1 MRREGGE
8 EWEERK
14 ETNRGVME
22 NKMLIFL
29 ECKANESGTCTI
41 QYTSL

>member
-1 MRREGGE
+1 MG
-8 EWEERK
+8 RK

-29 ECKANESGTCTI
+29 ECKANESGTC
-41 QYTSL
+41 L